1 MTYQKHQKRAR
12 DISRRVNLLRRKE
25 TRLLD
30 AINQIER
37 ERMNPALREQILAEC
52 LKHMGNREAEH
63 LTDWLCL
70 MGQGMDPKE
79 AAAAAR
85 KKNGMPPIGGSDNA
99 GS

>member
-1 MTYQKHQKRAR
+1 MTWKTHTKRAR
-12 DISRRVNLLRRKE
+12 EISRRVNLLRRKE

-37 ERMNPALREQILAEC
+37 ERMNPELREQILDEC
-52 LKHMGNREAEH
+52 LKHMGHREAEH

-70 MGQGMDPKE
+70 MGKGMDPKE